1 MEPANKSPV
10 RGERRGLARRLGE
23 ESDTE
28 VAFLPDADAIE
39 RSPLPRY
46 VRTTLYLLA
55 LALVS
60 FIVWASL
67 SEMESVV
74 TAHGRLVNPTANIVV
89 QPLET
94 SIVQR
99 VNVRV
104 GQVVKK
110 GDVLAELDPT
120 FTQADEQQLR
130 NRLRS
135 LDTQVAGLQAE
146 LAGRRA
152 PAAGT
157 RGVDDQLQAQLSGE
171 RQGNFDAQKRRLDEN
186 VLRLRASIETNRRDQ
201 QVLAER
207 LKSLAQIEAMQEK
220 LVAENF
226 GAKMQ
231 LLEARD
237 RRLEVERSLV
247 NGRSRELELAKELAA
262 AEAEQSAF
270 GRGWRQ
276 KSLEDLLLVTR
287 ERDSINEQLT
297 KADKRRQMVSVTAP
311 VDAVVLEMGK
321 LSQGSIVR
329 EAEQMFTLVPLGA
342 KLEAEVQIDSADI
355 GYIRQGAPVH
365 LKLDAF
371 PFQKHGALDGKLR
384 TVSSDSFKREQ
395 VAAGQGT
402 DAYYLARV
410 EYGEVKLR
418 KMEPGTQL
426 MPGMTVTA
434 EIVVG
439 DRSIMS
445 YLLWPLTKAMD
456 ESIREP

>member
-1 MEPANKSPV
+1 MEPANKPSV
-10 RGERRGLARRLGE
+10 KRDE
-23 ESDTE
+23 TE
-28 VAFLPDADAIE
+28 VEFLPDADAIE

-46 VRTTLYLLA
+46 VQMTLHLLV
-55 LALVS
+55 LAFVL
-60 FIVWASL
+60 FILWASL
-67 SEMESVV
+67 SKMETVV
-74 TAHGRLVNPTANIVV
+74 TAHGRLVNPTTNIVV

-99 VNVRV
+99 INVRV
-104 GQVVKK
+104 GQVVKQ
-110 GDVLAELDPT
+110 GEVLAELDPT

-130 NRLRS
+130 NRRQS

-146 LAGRRA
+146 LSGQRA
-152 PAAGT
+152 PATSLAG
-157 RGVDDQLQAQLSGE
+157 GDNLLQAQLSSE
-171 RQGNFDAQKRRLDEN
+171 RQANFEAQKTRLEEN
-186 VLRLRASIETNRRDQ
+186 VQRLRASIETSRRDQ

-207 LKSLAQIEAMQEK
+207 LKSLGQIEAMQEK
-220 LVAENF
+220 LVNENF

-237 RRLEVERSLV
+237 RRLEVERSLI
-247 NGRSRELELAKELAA
+247 NGRSRDTELARELAA
-262 AEAEQSAF
+262 AEAERSAF
-270 GRGWRQ
+270 NKGWRQ
-276 KSLEDLLLVTR
+276 KALEDLLNVTR
-287 ERDSINEQLT
+287 ERDSVNEQLA
-297 KADKRRQMVSVTAP
+297 KADKRRQLVRVTAP
-311 VDAVVLEMGK
+311 ADAVVLEVGK

-342 KLEAEVQIDSADI
+342 KMEAEVQIDSADI
-355 GYIRQGAPVH
+355 GYIKQNAPVH

-371 PFQKHGALDGKLR
+371 PFQKHGALNGKLR
-384 TVSSDSFKREQ
+384 TVSSDSFKRDQ
-395 VAAGQGT
+395 VAPGQGT

-410 EYGEVKLR
+410 DYGNSALR
-418 KMEPGTQL
+418 KMEPGARL
-426 MPGMTVTA
+426 LPGMTVTA